1 MAEETLRESQ
11 KKVLEYRSGFMGIS
25 AVPGSGKTWTLSHL
39 AAKLLL
45 TVDLK
50 PDQEILV
57 VTFSNSAA
65 DNFTSRIGRIVRE
78 YGLLEGYGYR
88 VRTLHSLAGDII
100 RERPELAGLG
110 NDFRILDDS
119 ESDEILDDLCQDQLT
134 SREAFFRQLLKD
146 DLSAKQA
153 DKEMRPPDGGIPKL
167 LKELA
172 VSFIRSAKNEGL
184 LPADLAQRLRTRP
197 VTPLFQV
204 LADLYTAYQ
213 DRLKLLGA
221 VDFEDLI
228 YFAWKCLRTDNE
240 LVAQLA
246 HRWPFILEDEAQ
258 DSSKQQQDILRLI
271 TEKSGNWVR
280 VGDPNQAIYQ
290 SFTTADPRLLKE
302 FLSRPDVLS
311 LDLPE
316 SGRSCQAIIDLANRL
331 NHWVQTSH
339 PNLDVRDSLSYPTII
354 PTGANDPQQNPAT
367 LPDSLSMIST
377 TFSSEEE
384 LNFIVKEVKAWLNR
398 HPEDTVAVLASLNS
412 RVSDIANVFKVH
424 KIDYVDVLMNV
435 PRETQETI
443 GSVVNL
449 LKLIFYPLDQKV
461 AARAI
466 RVFYR
471 HLRDDA
477 ALNSEVATA
486 LAWFNQLDRLEDF
499 FYPNEEDTLTS
510 FHDREEAAAS
520 LLADFRAAV
529 LRWHQAVYLPFD
541 QLMLV
546 IAQDLPL
553 EAFELATVHKASA
566 YIKTQMDSHPEWSPL
581 DFIGILTDIA
591 KNERKFFSVTQTEDT
606 FNPDLYKGKVILC
619 TCHKAKGLEWDK
631 VFLTSVNNYDFPSG
645 ADTDAF
651 ISEKWFIA
659 DRRNLQAEI
668 LAELASVI
676 SSDAPP
682 AYPGIG
688 KLEDRNKVIRDR
700 LRLFYVGITR
710 AKSSLTI
717 SYNTGRGSGKPALAY
732 QALLEGS
739 HHV

>member
-1 MAEETLRESQ
+1 MSEETLRESQ

-134 SREAFFRQLLKD
+134 SREAFFRQLLKN
-146 DLSAKQA
+146 DLTAKQA

-184 LPADLAQRLRTRP
+184 LPADLAQRLQTRP

-221 VDFEDLI
+221 VDFDDLI
-228 YFAWKCLRTDNE
+228 YYAWKCLRTDNE

-377 TFSSEEE
+377 PFSSEEE
-384 LNFIVKEVKAWLNR
+384 LNFIVKEVKAWL
-398 HPEDTVAVLASLNS
+398 T
-412 RVSDIANVFKVH
+412 
-424 KIDYVDVLMNV
+424 
-435 PRETQETI
+435 
-443 GSVVNL
+443 
-449 LKLIFYPLDQKV
+449 
-461 AARAI
+461 AI
-466 RVFYR
+466 
-471 HLRDDA
+471 LRI
-477 ALNSEVATA
+477 
-486 LAWFNQLDRLEDF
+486 QL
-499 FYPNEEDTLTS
+499 PC
-510 FHDREEAAAS
+510 
-520 LLADFRAAV
+520 
-529 LRWHQAVYLPFD
+529 LP
-541 QLMLV
+541 
-546 IAQDLPL
+546 P
-553 EAFELATVHKASA
+553 
-566 YIKTQMDSHPEWSPL
+566 
-581 DFIGILTDIA
+581 
-591 KNERKFFSVTQTEDT
+591 
-606 FNPDLYKGKVILC
+606 
-619 TCHKAKGLEWDK
+619 
-631 VFLTSVNNYDFPSG
+631 
-645 ADTDAF
+645 
-651 ISEKWFIA
+651 
-659 DRRNLQAEI
+659 
-668 LAELASVI
+668 
-676 SSDAPP
+676 
-682 AYPGIG
+682 
-688 KLEDRNKVIRDR
+688 
-700 LRLFYVGITR
+700 
-710 AKSSLTI
+710 
-717 SYNTGRGSGKPALAY
+717 
-732 QALLEGS
+732 
-739 HHV
+739 